1 MYFPGDQANKCDGG
15 RSSNSSGQSD
25 RSGSRNK
32 QDKGAEGG
40 RRSNNSSNSAGS
52 RSKTSGTCTT
62 SATTSIIVTGREG
75 EKHQNREEIV
85 AEMDVGM
92 LSDTDTLIHNMSD
105 GSYEEDGES
114 GVHNSIGKVSVF
126 NNKRISGISNV
137 ILSK

>member
-1 MYFPGDQANKCDGG
+1 MYFPGDQTSKCDGG

-32 QDKGAEGG
+32 QDKGADGG

-52 RSKTSGTCTT
+52 ASKTSGTCTT
-62 SATTSIIVTGREG
+62 SATTSIIVTGRES
-75 EKHQNREEIV
+75 EKRHNQEEIV

-105 GSYEEDGES
+105 GSYEEDRES
-114 GVHNSIGKVSVF
+114 GVHNSIGKVSNLTIKAF
-126 NNKRISGISNV
+126 RLYQNIN
-137 ILSK
+137 LSK